1 MRLILK
7 DGTVIEGASAGYT
20 TGTLWCYMKG
30 LTLMEAAA
38 IFFDPKKTARII
50 VVYGEMEDVYVGY
63 TRCTNLKID
72 MDGEVAVCLMKEE

>member
-7 DGTVIEGASAGYT
+7 DGTVIEGASAGYN

-30 LTLMEAAA
+30 LSLMEAAA
-38 IFFDPKKTARII
+38 IFFDPGKTARI
-50 VVYGEMEDVYVGY
+50 VFVYGEMEDVHVGF

-72 MDGEVAVCLMKEE
+72 SDGEVAVCLMKEE